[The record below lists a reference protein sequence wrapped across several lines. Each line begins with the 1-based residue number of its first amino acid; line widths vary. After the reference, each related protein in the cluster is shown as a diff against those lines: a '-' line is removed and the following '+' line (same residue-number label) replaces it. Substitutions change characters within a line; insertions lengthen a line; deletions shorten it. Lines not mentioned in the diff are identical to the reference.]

1 MKKIKFLEYP
11 MTYFNEVEYVAY
23 LPKVEGENELFR
35 KLSNILTFP
44 DYFGENWNAL
54 FDYLRDFSWISKKG
68 ITLVHEEIPV
78 LSEEQLRMY
87 FDVLFS
93 AVNDWKETDEH
104 YFNIIFSK
112 RDGPKIMKLIDDTE
126 CLIQFRILMG

>member
-1 MKKIKFLEYP
+1 MA
-11 MTYFNEVEYVAY
+11 YFNEVEYVAY
-23 LPKVEGENELFR
+23 LPKVEGENGLFR
-35 KLSNILTFP
+35 KLGDILTFP
-44 DYFGENWNAL
+44 NYFGENWNAL
-54 FDYLRDFSWISKKG
+54 FDCLRDFSWISKKG

-112 RDGPKIMKLIDDTE
+112 RDKPKIMKLIDDTE
-126 CLIQFRILMG
+126 CLIQFRTLMG

>member
-11 MTYFNEVEYVAY
+11 MDYFNEVEYVAY
-23 LPKVEGENELFR
+23 LPKVEGENGLFR
-35 KLSNILTFP
+35 KLGDILTFP
-44 DYFGENWNAL
+44 NYFGENWNAL
-54 FDYLRDFSWISKKG
+54 FDCLRDFSWINKKG

-112 RDGPKIMKLIDDTE
+112 RDKPKIMKLIDDTE